1 MFLGSFDLA
10 RIVGSPL
17 GMAAQVSPAA
27 KAAQMSPANQV
38 FGAVT
43 GELDERLAPLISS
56 EITQPRL
63 PRALS
68 NASGIDFNNP
78 VQGAAQGAVSGGIL
92 ENKLGLEFLKNIFD
106 RGNLE
111 SPPMPQQRVIQ
122 NAPMQQFNNPY
133 EMTPGNQPDVRLE
146 GLLGG
151 VPAPSFPGQISDG
164 ERNFIVQQQMQGR
177 LANEGLKAFPGAIS
191 DQERL
196 RIMQPMQPM
205 QPISGQISDQERLR
219 IMQMQPQPMGLLG
232 RY

>member
-27 KAAQMSPANQV
+27 QAAQMSPANQV

-43 GELDERLAPLISS
+43 GGDAI
-56 EITQPRL
+56 QN
-63 PRALS
+63 ALS
-68 NASGIDFNNP
+68 SLPAQQALSSSPGIDFNNP
-78 VQGAAQGAVSGGIL
+78 VQGVAQGAVSGGIL

-133 EMTPGNQPDVRLE
+133 EITPRNQPDVRLE

-151 VPAPSFPGQISDG
+151 GPAPSFPGAISDG
-164 ERNFIVQQQMQGR
+164 ELNFIVQQD
-177 LANEGLKAFPGAIS
+177 K
-191 DQERL
+191 L
-196 RIMQPMQPM
+196 RQQPMQPM
-205 QPISGQISDQERLR
+205 
-219 IMQMQPQPMGLLG
+219 QPMGLLG

>member
-10 RIVGSPL
+10 RYRLCFHSL
-17 GMAAQVSPAA
+17 NFQ
-27 KAAQMSPANQV
+27 AAQMSPANQV

-43 GELDERLAPLISS
+43 GELDERLAPLVSS
-56 EITQPRL
+56 KITQPRL

-68 NASGIDFNNP
+68 SLPDIDFNSP
-78 VQGAAQGAVSGGIL
+78 VQGVTQGSVGGGIL
-92 ENKLGLEFLKNIFD
+92 ENRLGLEFLKNIFD

-111 SPPMPQQRVIQ
+111 SPQMPQQRVIQ

-133 EMTPGNQPDVRLE
+133 EMTPRNQPDVRLE

-151 VPAPSFPGQISDG
+151 
-164 ERNFIVQQQMQGR
+164 MQ
-177 LANEGLKAFPGAIS
+177 P
-191 DQERL
+191 
-196 RIMQPMQPM
+196 PMQPM

-219 IMQMQPQPMGLLG
+219 IMQPQPMQPMQRMQPMQPMGLLG

>member
-27 KAAQMSPANQV
+27 QAAQMSPANQV

-43 GELDERLAPLISS
+43 GELDERLAPLVSS
-56 EITQPRL
+56 VITQPRL

-68 NASGIDFNNP
+68 SLPDIDFNSP
-78 VQGAAQGAVSGGIL
+78 VQGVTQGSVGGGIL
-92 ENKLGLEFLKNIFD
+92 ENRLGLEFLKNIFD

-111 SPPMPQQRVIQ
+111 SPQMPQQRVIQ

-133 EMTPGNQPDVRLE
+133 EMTPGNKADVRLE

-151 VPAPSFPGQISDG
+151 
-164 ERNFIVQQQMQGR
+164 MQ
-177 LANEGLKAFPGAIS
+177 P
-191 DQERL
+191 
-196 RIMQPMQPM
+196 PMQPM

-219 IMQMQPQPMGLLG
+219 IMQPQPMQPMQRMQPMQPMGLLG

>member
-43 GELDERLAPLISS
+43 GGDAI
-56 EITQPRL
+56 QN
-63 PRALS
+63 ALS
-68 NASGIDFNNP
+68 SLPAQQALSSSPGIDFNNP
-78 VQGAAQGAVSGGIL
+78 VRGAAQGAVSGGIL

>member
-43 GELDERLAPLISS
+43 GGDAI
-56 EITQPRL
+56 QN
-63 PRALS
+63 ALS
-68 NASGIDFNNP
+68 SLPAQQALSSSPGIDFNNP
-78 VQGAAQGAVSGGIL
+78 VRGAAQGAVGGGIL

-133 EMTPGNQPDVRLE
+133 EWFTKISWSNFRRRKKFYHTTNATTNATTAIDNTHRLN
-146 GLLGG
+146 
-151 VPAPSFPGQISDG
+151 I
-164 ERNFIVQQQMQGR
+164 R
-177 LANEGLKAFPGAIS
+177 
-191 DQERL
+191 
-196 RIMQPMQPM
+196 
-205 QPISGQISDQERLR
+205 
-219 IMQMQPQPMGLLG
+219 
-232 RY
+232 